1 MPLLRLFYVQKGC
14 SRCSVTQAVP
24 HNPLALVKPP
34 YFGPRLRLFEEI
46 HTYGVYT
53 GEVHGILHITLISQS
68 SCTVTTGT
76 DFRPANAAFSG
87 SESQGLTTTLQLDLR
102 SMHRLGCRFHMANY
116 HKSTVQN
123 RYDIRML
130 TSSTTNITREK
141 IQQMSFHSSLVLN
154 DKYLGTM
161 VGRLPLGYTRSSL
174 RRRADFLLL
183 PQPTGQSAMS
193 HLMLKKA

>member
-1 MPLLRLFYVQKGC
+1 M
-14 SRCSVTQAVP
+14 SS
-24 HNPLALVKPP
+24 PP
-34 YFGPRLRLFEEI
+34 TLGLGSGILEEI

-53 GEVHGILHITLISQS
+53 GEVYDILHITLISQS

-87 SESQGLTTTLQLDLR
+87 SESKGLTTTLQLDLCN
-102 SMHRLGCRFHMANY
+102 MHRLGCHFHIANY
-116 HKSTVQN
+116 HKSTVRN
-123 RYDIRML
+123 RYDIRTL

-141 IQQMSFHSSLVLN
+141 IQQMSFHSSLVLH
-154 DKYLGTM
+154 DKYLRTM

-174 RRRADFLLL
+174 RKRADFLLL